1 MFAASQ
7 QSKYEIIDA
16 EKAGGYTVQ
25 GAKASVLEYRVA
37 LAAERLKIPFLFQ
50 YEMFG
55 GSTRRGGVILDF
67 LFLIAPLS
75 IPGEVMG
82 GYWHRSAHTSED
94 KLKEA
99 LVRQQGNFGE
109 MVYWWEGELQT
120 KEDAYR
126 AVKREL
132 RV

>member
-7 QSKYEIIDA
+7 QSKYEIIDSKKSGSHSIQGS
-16 EKAGGYTVQ
+16 KATDIEFY
-25 GAKASVLEYRVA
+25 VA
-37 LAAERLKIPFLFQ
+37 LAAERLKIPFIFQ

-99 LVRQQGNFGE
+99 LVRQQGSFGE

-120 KEDAYR
+120 EADAYR
-126 AVKREL
+126 AVRREL